1 MSGMKR
7 TLRLALV
14 TVLFAACGG
23 AGATA
28 PSPSAATTTPS
39 ATETP
44 PRKASSPP
52 MSKAPIQTVT
62 YCTDGGTPLAMD
74 ISLPSPRPTAP
85 APAVIYVHGG
95 GWEHGSKAGGG
106 FLEQL
111 RPPLN
116 AKGIVV
122 ASIDYR
128 LAPADK
134 WPAQIVDAKCAVRY
148 LRSHASTY
156 GIDAQRI
163 GAWGGSAGGHLVS
176 LMGTADAS
184 AGFDVG
190 EWASESSRLQ
200 AVVDLFGPADLT
212 VSAWSSDATRVIT
225 EVFGVAPGSAS
236 DTLREASPV
245 TWISRDDP
253 PFLIL
258 QGDADQTV
266 PASQSQ
272 ELAAKLTAAGVPA
285 TLVMVRSGPHGLAN
299 PKEQP
304 APDQLVTMIVDFFAR
319 TLD

>member
-1 MSGMKR
+1 MNGMKGM
-7 TLRLALV
+7 LRLALV
-14 TVLFAACGG
+14 TVFFAACGG
-23 AGATA
+23 AAATA
-28 PSPSAATTTPS
+28 PSPTEAPS
-39 ATETP
+39 RT
-44 PRKASSPP
+44 ASSPP
-52 MSKAPIQTVT
+52 LSKGAMQTVT
-62 YCTDGGTPLAMD
+62 YCTDGGKPLAMD
-74 ISLPSPRPTAP
+74 ISLPSPRPTAL
-85 APAVIYVHGG
+85 APVVIYVHGG

-111 RPPLN
+111 QPQLI
-116 AKGIVV
+116 AKGFVV

-148 LRSHASTY
+148 LRAHASTY
-156 GIDAQRI
+156 GIDTQRI

-190 EWASESSRLQ
+190 EWANQSSRLQ
-200 AVVDLFGPADLT
+200 AVVDLFGPADLA
-212 VSAWSSDATRVIT
+212 VSAWPSDATGVIT
-225 EVFGVAPGSAS
+225 DVFGVAPGSAS
-236 DTLREASPV
+236 DTLTKASPV

-258 QGDADQTV
+258 HGDADQTV
-266 PASQSQ
+266 PLSQSQ
-272 ELAAKLTAAGVPA
+272 EFAARLQVAGV
-285 TLVMVRSGPHGLAN
+285 TTSLLIVRNGPHGLAN

-319 TLD
+319 TLG

>member
-1 MSGMKR
+1 MNGMKR
-7 TLRLALV
+7 TLRLALMTLLV
-14 TVLFAACGG
+14 AACGG
-23 AGATA
+23 VAATA
-28 PSPSAATTTPS
+28 PS
-39 ATETP
+39 ATEAPSRT
-44 PRKASSPP
+44 ASPP
-52 MSKAPIQTVT
+52 PVSKGAIQTVT
-62 YCTDGGTPLAMD
+62 YCTDGGKALAMD
-74 ISLPSPRPTAP
+74 ISFPSPRPTAP

-95 GWEHGSKAGGG
+95 GWEHGSRLGGG

-111 RPPLN
+111 RPQLS
-116 AKGIVV
+116 AKGFVV

-128 LAPADK
+128 LAPADR

-148 LRSHASTY
+148 LRAHASTY

-190 EWASESSRLQ
+190 EWANESSRLQ

-212 VSAWSSDATRVIT
+212 VSAWPSEATGVIT
-225 EVFGVAPGSAS
+225 DVFGMAPGSAS
-236 DTLREASPV
+236 DTLTKASPV

-272 ELAAKLTAAGVPA
+272 GFAAKLQAAGVA
-285 TLVMVRSGPHGLAN
+285 TSLVMVHNGPHGLAN

-304 APDQLVTMIVDFFAR
+304 APDQLLTMVVDFFAR
-319 TLD
+319 TLG

>member
-14 TVLFAACGG
+14 AILFAACGG
-23 AGATA
+23 AATTA
-28 PSPSAATTTPS
+28 PSPTAATTAPS

-74 ISLPSPRPTAP
+74 ISLPSPRPSAP

-111 RPPLN
+111 RPQLN
-116 AKGIVV
+116 AKGFVV

-128 LAPADK
+128 LAPADT

-190 EWASESSRLQ
+190 
-200 AVVDLFGPADLT
+200 
-212 VSAWSSDATRVIT
+212 
-225 EVFGVAPGSAS
+225 
-236 DTLREASPV
+236 
-245 TWISRDDP
+245 
-253 PFLIL
+253 
-258 QGDADQTV
+258 
-266 PASQSQ
+266 
-272 ELAAKLTAAGVPA
+272 
-285 TLVMVRSGPHGLAN
+285 
-299 PKEQP
+299 
-304 APDQLVTMIVDFFAR
+304 
-319 TLD
+319 

>member
-1 MSGMKR
+1 MDGMSRMDGMKG

-23 AGATA
+23 GAPTTVPNATQA
-28 PSPSAATTTPS
+28 PSGP
-39 ATETP
+39 
-44 PRKASSPP
+44 ASSPP
-52 MSKAPIQTVT
+52 LSKVAMQTVT

-95 GWEHGSKAGGG
+95 GWEHGSRAGGG

-111 RPPLN
+111 RPQLN
-116 AKGIVV
+116 AKGFVV

-128 LAPADK
+128 LAPAAP

-148 LRSHASTY
+148 LRVHASSY

-190 EWASESSRLQ
+190 EWAIESSRLQ
-200 AVVDLFGPADLT
+200 AIVDLFGPADLT
-212 VSAWSSDATRVIT
+212 VSAWSSGPTQVIT
-225 EVFGVAPGSAS
+225 DVFGVAPGSAN
-236 DTLREASPV
+236 DTLTKASPV

-258 QGDADQTV
+258 HGDADQTV
-266 PASQSQ
+266 PVSQSQ
-272 ELAAKLTAAGVPA
+272 EFAARLQSAGVPA
-285 TLVMVRSGPHGLAN
+285 TLVMVHDGPHGLAN

-304 APDQLVTMIVDFFAR
+304 APDQLVAMIVDFFSR
-319 TLD
+319 TLSKA

>member
-1 MSGMKR
+1 MNGVKR

-14 TVLFAACGG
+14 TVILAACGG
-23 AGATA
+23 
-28 PSPSAATTTPS
+28 SAATVSKAPS
-39 ATETP
+39 ATP
-44 PRKASSPP
+44 VPKPQ
-52 MSKAPIQTVT
+52 IQTVT
-62 YCTDGGTPLAMD
+62 YCTDGGKPLAMD
-74 ISLPSPRPTAP
+74 VSLPSPQPAAP
-85 APAVIYVHGG
+85 VPAVMYVHGG
-95 GWEHGSKAGGG
+95 GWEKGSRLGGG

-111 RPPLN
+111 RPLLN
-116 AKGIVV
+116 AKGFVV

-128 LAPADK
+128 LAPSEK

-176 LMGTADAS
+176 LMGTADVS
-184 AGFDVG
+184 AGFEMG

-212 VSAWSSDATRVIT
+212 ASAWPSDATRVIT
-225 EVFGVAPGSAS
+225 DVFGAAPGGAS
-236 DTLREASPV
+236 DTLSRASPV
-245 TWISRDDP
+245 TWISSDDP

-272 ELAAKLTAAGVPA
+272 QFAAKLQAAGV
-285 TLVMVRSGPHGLAN
+285 TTSLVMVHSGPHGLAN
-299 PKEQP
+299 PREQP
-304 APDQLVTMIVDFFAR
+304 SPDQLVMMIVDFFAR
-319 TLD
+319 TLG

>member
-1 MSGMKR
+1 M
-7 TLRLALV
+7 ALV
-14 TVLFAACGG
+14 SVLLAACGG
-23 AGATA
+23 AAATA
-28 PSPSAATTTPS
+28 PS
-39 ATETP
+39 ATEAP
-44 PRKASSPP
+44 SRAVSSPP
-52 MSKAPIQTVT
+52 TSKGAVQTVT
-62 YCTDGGTPLAMD
+62 YCTDGGKPLAMD
-74 ISLPSPRPTAP
+74 ISVPSPRPTAP

-111 RPPLN
+111 RPQLS
-116 AKGIVV
+116 AKGFVV

-148 LRSHASTY
+148 LRAHASTY
-156 GIDAQRI
+156 GIDTQRI

-176 LMGTADAS
+176 LLGTADAS

-190 EWASESSRLQ
+190 EWPSESSRLQ
-200 AVVDLFGPADLT
+200 AVADLFGPADLT
-212 VSAWSSDATRVIT
+212 VSAWPSDPTAVIT
-225 EVFGVAPGSAS
+225 DVFGVAPGSAS
-236 DTLREASPV
+236 DVLAKASPV

-272 ELAAKLTAAGVPA
+272 GFAAKLQAAGVPA
-285 TLVMVRSGPHGLAN
+285 TLVMVRNGPHGLAD

-304 APDQLVTMIVDFFAR
+304 APDQLVTMVVDFFAR
-319 TLD
+319 TLG

>member
-14 TVLFAACGG
+14 TVLVAACGG
-23 AGATA
+23 AAATGPRATEA
-28 PSPSAATTTPS
+28 PSQT
-39 ATETP
+39 
-44 PRKASSPP
+44 ASSTP
-52 MSKAPIQTVT
+52 MSNEATGTVT
-62 YCTDGGTPLAMD
+62 YCTDGGQPLAVE

-111 RPPLN
+111 RPQLN
-116 AKGIVV
+116 AKGFVV

-148 LRSHASTY
+148 LRAHASTY

-212 VSAWSSDATRVIT
+212 VSAWPSDATRVIA

-236 DTLREASPV
+236 DTLTKASPV

-272 ELAAKLTAAGVPA
+272 EFAAKLKSAGVPA

-304 APDQLVTMIVDFFAR
+304 APDQLVTMIVDFFTR
-319 TLD
+319 TLSMA

>member
-1 MSGMKR
+1 MNR
-7 TLRLALV
+7 TLQVALV
-14 TVLFAACGG
+14 TALLSACGG
-23 AGATA
+23 ATATA
-28 PSPSAATTTPS
+28 PKADPMPS
-39 ATETP
+39 ATAP
-44 PRKASSPP
+44 AAS
-52 MSKAPIQTVT
+52 MSKGAVQTVT
-62 YCTDGGTPLAMD
+62 YCTDGGKALAMD

-95 GWEHGSKAGGG
+95 GWEHGNRLGGG

-111 RPPLN
+111 RPQLN
-116 AKGIVV
+116 AKGFVV

-128 LAPADK
+128 LAPIDK

-148 LRSHASTY
+148 LRAHASTY

-190 EWASESSRLQ
+190 EWSSESSRIH
-200 AVVDLFGPADLT
+200 AVVDLFGTADIT
-212 VSAWSSDATRVIT
+212 VSGWPSDPTKVIT
-225 EVFGVAPGSAS
+225 DVFGVAPGGAS
-236 DTLREASPV
+236 EVLAKASPV

-266 PASQSQ
+266 PAAQSQ
-272 ELAAKLTAAGVPA
+272 GFAAKLQAAGVPA
-285 TLVMVRSGPHGLAN
+285 TLVMVRGGPHGLAS

-319 TLD
+319 TLG